1 MWVKWLTLVY
11 FEMVLIS
18 ASVGAWFAPNVP
30 WEQKSFWPH
39 LMDLLGDVG
48 KMEAHFGLFEDS
60 VNLHVRCC
68 TVCAIGLNINLGAP
82 DGTPR

>member
-48 KMEAHFGLFEDS
+48 QMEAHFGLFEHS
-60 VNLHVRCC
+60 VNIHVRWLH
-68 TVCAIGLNINLGAP
+68 GLCNRLENQFRR
-82 DGTPR
+82 TRWNS